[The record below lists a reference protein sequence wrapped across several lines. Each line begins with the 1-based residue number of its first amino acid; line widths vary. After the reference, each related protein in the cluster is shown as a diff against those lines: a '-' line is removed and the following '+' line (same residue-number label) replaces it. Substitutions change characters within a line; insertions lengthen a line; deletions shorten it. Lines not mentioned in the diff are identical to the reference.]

1 MNLASIIVVTK
12 NHSAYLTK
20 CLNSILNQSYK
31 NFEVIIIDHNSS
43 DNTAEIIKKFKSDK
57 IKYFLNTESKGI
69 ASVRNYG
76 VKKSNGNY
84 IFFTDSDCMPAKNWV
99 EEGMQILLNNDV
111 AGVEGKTIAE
121 NQNFGVSQHFVENYE
136 GGQYQTCNIA
146 YKRENLIECGMF
158 NEKYRI
164 AYEDLDIAIRIKKK
178 SSIYFN
184 SDMLVFHQ
192 LVQWSVKGL
201 MLNAFRAE
209 DKVMLV
215 KEHNYKEILNY
226 RILEIN
232 SLILLFFPFLLI
244 FYYRIKNLNDLCILP
259 FMYLRVLIHRLIV
272 WKTAL
277 TKRIL
282 IF

>member
-1 MNLASIIVVTK
+1 MNLASIIIVTK
-12 NHSAYLTK
+12 NHSTYLTK
-20 CLNSILNQSYK
+20 CLNSILKQTYK

-43 DNTAEIIKKFKSDK
+43 DNTAEIIKTFKSDK
-57 IKYFLNTESKGI
+57 IKYFLNTENKGI

-76 VKKSNGNY
+76 IEKSNGDY
-84 IFFTDSDCMPAKNWV
+84 VFFTDSDCMPAKNWI
-99 EEGMQILLNNDV
+99 EEGMQVLLNNDV

-121 NQNFGVSQHFVENYE
+121 NQNFGVSQHFVENYN

-146 YKRENLIECGMF
+146 YKKKNLTECGMF
-158 NEKYRI
+158 NEKYKI
-164 AYEDLDIAIRIKKK
+164 AYEDLDLAIRIKKK

-192 LVQWSVKGL
+192 LVQWSIKGL
-201 MLNAFRAE
+201 MLNAFRAK
-209 DKVMLV
+209 DKVMIV

-226 RILEIN
+226 RILEVN
-232 SLILLFFPFLLI
+232 SFILLLFPFLLF
-244 FYYRIKNLNDLCILP
+244 FYYRIKNLNDLYILP
-259 FMYLRVLIHRLIV
+259 FMYLRVVIHRLIV

-277 TKRIL
+277 TERIL

>member
-201 MLNAFRAE
+201 MLNAFRAK

>member
-232 SLILLFFPFLLI
+232 SLIFLFFPFLLI

>member
-201 MLNAFRAE
+201 MLNAFRAK

-244 FYYRIKNLNDLCILP
+244 FYYRIKNLNDLYILP

>member
-1 MNLASIIVVTK
+1 MNLASIIIVTK

-20 CLNSILNQSYK
+20 CLNSVLKQTYK

-43 DNTAEIIKKFKSDK
+43 DNTAEIIKTFKSDK
-57 IKYFLNTESKGI
+57 IKYFLNTENKGI

-76 VKKSNGNY
+76 IEKSNGDY
-84 IFFTDSDCMPAKNWV
+84 VFFTDSDCMPAKNWV
-99 EEGMQILLNNDV
+99 EEGMQILTNNDV

-121 NQNFGVSQHFVENYE
+121 NQNFGASQHFVENYY

-146 YKRENLIECGMF
+146 YKKKNLIECGMF

-184 SDMLVFHQ
+184 SDMLVLHQ
-192 LVQWSVKGL
+192 LVQWSIKGL
-201 MLNAFRAE
+201 MLNAFRAKY
-209 DKVMLV
+209 KVMIV

-232 SLILLFFPFLLI
+232 SFILLIFPFLLF
-244 FYYRIKNLNDLCILP
+244 FYYRIKNFNDLYILP
-259 FMYLRVLIHRLIV
+259 FMYLRVVIHRLIV